1 MRRRQFVTILG
12 GTAAAWLRPASAQQ
26 KTMPVMGFLSSRS
39 PSEAATVVAAFH
51 HGLGKTGYVE
61 RQNLVIEYRWAK
73 GRFDLL
79 PALAADLVGRKV
91 DVIVATGGAPSSLGL
106 RPLRCQ
112 IDLFSRLLRVFL
124 SQRVQRVTRCKS
136 QVQKDPKHHWPLR
149 GEAVFSPTEAAAE
162 PAAPGIAP
170 RTAARSQPPVEAEC
184 RRRRARR

>member
-1 MRRRQFVTILG
+1 
-12 GTAAAWLRPASAQQ
+12 
-26 KTMPVMGFLSSRS
+26 
-39 PSEAATVVAAFH
+39 
-51 HGLGKTGYVE
+51 
-61 RQNLVIEYRWAK
+61 
-73 GRFDLL
+73 
-79 PALAADLVGRKV
+79 LAADLVGRKV

-136 QVQKDPKHHWPLR
+136 QVQKEPKHHWPLR

-170 RTAARSQPPVEAEC
+170 VPPHDRSGRLKPNADGAALVDEGTLGGNPPDDILRC
-184 RRRRARR
+184 QYRRHRHHLRDAAGQVLTGIM